1 MPHNTMIIKYPNF
14 FEASTYNDVLLQ
26 DINPAYRNVDQN
38 VFETTPLFWDCEC
51 TGDSRGYIR
60 PSYIETCPH
69 CGAIRDECPDSRI
82 NEVFIQ
88 MTCNPSSW
96 C

>member
-1 MPHNTMIIKYPNF
+1 MTFKIPNF
-14 FEASTYNDVLLQ
+14 FGSSVYDDVLLQ
-26 DINPAYRNVDQN
+26 DINPAYRDATMD

-51 TGDSRGYIR
+51 ENCARGYIR
-60 PSYIETCPH
+60 PAYIAECPY
-69 CGAIRDECPDSRI
+69 CGALRDERPDSRI

-88 MTCNPSSW
+88 LTCNPSAW